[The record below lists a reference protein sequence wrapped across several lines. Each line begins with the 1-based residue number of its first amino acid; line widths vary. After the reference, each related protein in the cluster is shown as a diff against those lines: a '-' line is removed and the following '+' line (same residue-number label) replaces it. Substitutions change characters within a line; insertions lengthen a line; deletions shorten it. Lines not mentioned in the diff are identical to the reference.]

1 MSYTIS
7 KRITQEAVGDSVSAG
22 TIASPAVLTITPEAG
37 FVVSASDFTANVG
50 GNADVDSVSFADTGT
65 AGALG
70 NTIEATVT
78 LASAL
83 TMTAFNTT
91 INVSIAGKAVPWQND
106 FNEGSEDDVD
116 GGESANID
124 VAVDINESLDLVS
137 LAVTSQ
143 NGSTVGAGN
152 VITLQGIQS
161 GSSVSI
167 ARIVVTATGGNKIT
181 EAAFLDFSRCPES
194 VKADE
199 LFELKPI
206 TVGVDG
212 DQNITSQTFDLVF
225 TGNRTYTA
233 GDALVLNVVASA
245 EAIEVLT
252 KELTKVEYGS
262 DVLTDKG
269 ETRKITVFGTAGAQ
283 FDFDIQDSSN
293 NTTIT
298 GFTPL
303 SNIVLPQK
311 GRFEGGPSD
320 HTFEVTFPAA
330 SEKTYNLL
338 LNADAG
344 TSLGTNVPSG
354 TPTYTINQ
362 YGSVGIDFRWVG
374 TGNLAALNSAGTK
387 PYPARALSYFEELPP
402 TTEYE
407 RRVYYEVVLSLTG
420 GSTGFT
426 KLDDPVISNWSASDG
441 SNAGTYLSEIGIEN
455 AVTTVNNADQCT
467 LTFTT
472 VFYRW
477 GNRTVYY
484 TLDLDSIITYA

>member
-22 TIASPAVLTITPEAG
+22 TIASPAVLTITPQAG
-37 FVVSASDFTANVG
+37 FVISASDFSANVS

-70 NTIEATVT
+70 NTVEATVT
-78 LASAL
+78 LANAL
-83 TMTAFNTT
+83 TMTAASTT

-116 GGESANID
+116 GGESANIG
-124 VAVDINESLDLVS
+124 VTVDINESLDLVS
-137 LAVTSQ
+137 VAVTSQ

-206 TVGVDG
+206 TVGVDS
-212 DQNITSQTFDLVF
+212 DNNITSQTFDLVF

-233 GDALVLNVVASA
+233 GDALILNVVASA
-245 EAIEVLT
+245 EAIETLT

-262 DVLTDKG
+262 DTLTDKG

-303 SNIVLPQK
+303 SNVVLPQK

-320 HTFEVTFPAA
+320 HAFEVTFPAA

-344 TSLGTNVPSG
+344 TSLGANVPAG

-362 YGSVGIDFRWVG
+362 YGSVGIDFRWASA
-374 TGNLAALNSAGTK
+374 THPALDSAGTK
-387 PYPARALSYFEELPP
+387 PYSARALSYFEELPP
-402 TTEYE
+402 TTDYE
-407 RRVYYEVVLSLTG
+407 RRVYYSVVLSKTG

-426 KLDDPVISNWSASDG
+426 KLADPVIGNWSASDG
-441 SNAGTYLSEIGIEN
+441 TTAGTYLSEIGIEN
-455 AVTTVNNADQCT
+455 AVTTIDNADQCT

-484 TLDLDSIITYA
+484 TLDLDSIISYS

>member
-7 KRITQEAVGDSVSAG
+7 KRITQEAVGDSVGAG

-37 FVVSASDFTANVG
+37 FVISASDFTANVG
-50 GNADVDSVSFADTGT
+50 SNSNVDSVSFTDTGT
-65 AGALG
+65 AGTLG

-78 LASAL
+78 LNSGF
-83 TMTAFNTT
+83 TMVQFDTT
-91 INVSIAGKAVPWQND
+91 IYVSITGKAVPWQND
-106 FNEGSEDDVD
+106 FNEGSEDDVA
-116 GGESANID
+116 GGESADIG
-124 VAVDINESLDLVS
+124 VTVDINESLDLVS
-137 LAVTSQ
+137 VAVTSQ

-212 DQNITSQTFDLVF
+212 DNNITSQTFDLVF

-245 EAIEVLT
+245 EAIETLAT
-252 KELTKVEYGS
+252 ELTKVEYGS
-262 DVLTDKG
+262 DVLTEKG

-293 NTTIT
+293 NNTIA

-338 LNADAG
+338 LNADSG
-344 TSLGTNVPSG
+344 TSLGANVPTG

-362 YGSVGIDFRWVG
+362 YGLVGIDFRWESASHS
-374 TGNLAALNSAGTK
+374 TLSSAGSK

-402 TTEYE
+402 TTDYQ
-407 RRVYYEVVLSLTG
+407 RRIYYEVVLSLTG
-420 GSTGFT
+420 GTSGFT
-426 KLDDPVISNWSASDG
+426 KLDDPVIGNWSASDG
-441 SNAGTYLSEIGIEN
+441 TTPGTYLSEIGIEN
-455 AVTTVNNADQCT
+455 AVTTIDNADQCT

-484 TLDLDSIITYA
+484 TLDLDSIISYS